1 MSDLPRFFKHTSVYA
16 VGNMLVR
23 AAGFLLLPLYTT
35 HLTTAHYGVLEL
47 FYSASAI
54 LSTLLGMGL
63 AHATLRFYFEYDDE
77 AQRRI
82 VVSTTLVATL
92 AIAVPPILLLLPFS
106 GLIADLAF
114 DGDFVYGIPIVLA
127 TLVLE
132 LMRQVCLAYF
142 RAREY
147 SVRYVVSALLQLAVQ
162 VAANVYTVAVLRLGV
177 EGVLFG
183 NMLAVLAGTG
193 YLLRTT
199 LRECGF
205 RFRFGLFR
213 EIFAYCYPFLLN
225 SMVGV
230 VVHNADRF
238 LISHFVSLEGL
249 GIYALALKFG
259 QMLRILVIESFQLG
273 FGSFRFSIIHRSDAK
288 ETIARIATYYLLL
301 VVIPGLGLSVF
312 AREIITVMATPDY
325 LPAASLIPV
334 LVLGTCFGCLGYVFQ
349 TGVLFEK
356 STGKILKVGVIQS
369 SVLLA
374 LDASLIPLFGYVG
387 AVFAMVVAAITQGT
401 ALFVISQ
408 RLYPVTYDF
417 RRIGTM
423 LLAGIGAFALSLQ
436 APTHPLWL
444 AVGLKV
450 LVLVGFLVALL
461 LGRVL
466 YGDEWEGI
474 RGWLRSR
481 GKPIAA
487 VP

>member
-1 MSDLPRFFKHTSVYA
+1 
-16 VGNMLVR
+16 
-23 AAGFLLLPLYTT
+23 
-35 HLTTAHYGVLEL
+35 
-47 FYSASAI
+47 
-54 LSTLLGMGL
+54 
-63 AHATLRFYFEYDDE
+63 
-77 AQRRI
+77 
-82 VVSTTLVATL
+82 
-92 AIAVPPILLLLPFS
+92 
-106 GLIADLAF
+106 
-114 DGDFVYGIPIVLA
+114 
-127 TLVLE
+127 
-132 LMRQVCLAYF
+132 
-142 RAREY
+142 
-147 SVRYVVSALLQLAVQ
+147 VQ